1 MNQLPAKPKNTTWT
15 DEQWQAI
22 HARGQNVLVA
32 AAAGSGKTAVLVNRI
47 IERLQ
52 DEENPCNVDEL
63 LVVTFTN
70 ASAAEMKHRVG
81 QALENA
87 LTQNPDSL
95 HLKKQ
100 LALLNHASIQTLH
113 SFCLD
118 LIRKYYYIA
127 SVDPDFRLMDSIESM
142 MLRDEVIDKLLEE
155 EYAKSNNED
164 FFHLVDSLTDDR
176 SDKNLTEVIS
186 KLYDF
191 SRANPDPKSWLKALV
206 NFYETK
212 DLQGIADLP
221 FYAEIKNYI
230 QLSIQ
235 QALDALEQG
244 ISISKMAGGPE
255 SYITNFTEDI
265 AELEALTALLDGDWA
280 ELREG
285 FSKVAFG
292 RLKPIKNKEE
302 VDEQLVKQAKK
313 ARDRA
318 KKYIQDTTVD
328 WFKREEK
335 AYLNDLEQMK
345 PDIATLIQL
354 VEHFSEQFFQEK
366 ERKGVLDFN
375 DLEHLALAILS
386 ENGKPSF
393 VAKELQTRYQEVLID
408 EYQDTNLVQETIL
421 QYVTYSGEA
430 DGNLFMVGDV
440 KQSIYRFRLAEPT
453 LFMRKYEKYRLDGK
467 DTGLRIDLA
476 KNFRSRA
483 EVLNATNFIFKQ
495 IMDKKVGEIEYDSAA
510 ELVLGANFE
519 EHKNA
524 ETELIV
530 VDMKKKSLETEEEAL
545 SKDELQKNQL
555 EARAIARKI
564 KQMIDERF
572 PIFDKEMKQFRPIRY
587 QDIVILSRAMTSAP
601 DIEEAMREQ
610 DIPFYASSQRGY
622 FEAIEVSIMISVLKI
637 IDNPYQDIPLASV
650 LRSPIIGLSE
660 EELAA
665 VRLTRKRSYFFD
677 ALEEYAKQP
686 DQTAEKIQTFLGKLV
701 KWRELSIR
709 ENLTTLIWQIY
720 EETGFFEFVGG
731 LPGGKVRQANL
742 LALYERAG
750 QYEKTAFRGLFRF
763 VRFVERLK
771 LRGDDFGTA
780 KVLGEKEDVVRMMT
794 IHSSKGLEFPV
805 VILAGVGRKFNMRDI
820 NSKVLLDKDF
830 GFASSFT
837 DIEKRITYPTIMQQ
851 VFRKKKINEMIAEEM
866 RVLYVAMTRAEEKLI
881 IIGTIPEWEETLENT
896 FQIAE
901 TADWTLPP
909 SVRVQARTYLD
920 WILQTL
926 VRHPDFAEQVN
937 KTAGTKL
944 PTDMKLRVT
953 IIEKESLTDDFVN
966 EQAQAY
972 LQSLETLEEVPLSG
986 GAERQIAEIFS
997 FKYDK
1002 QVATETRSK
1011 QSVTELKRQFQ
1022 IQDSFSDDRFLKTL
1036 KQSSLKRPKF
1046 MQENKLSST
1055 EIGTAMHSVMQAI
1068 SFEMVPDEE
1077 ELNQLLDE
1085 MVADYK
1091 LTEAERKAIRKQQ
1104 ILAFFETALGK
1115 KMVEGVD
1122 QLAKEVPFVYQLPA
1136 KRVSE
1141 GADDA
1146 DTILIQGVVD
1156 CMLVEEDGIVL
1167 IDFKTDRTK
1176 GKYASKDQLEKTMR
1190 SRYHTQLELYRE
1202 AVQAITGLPVKQAS
1216 LYFFDSGEI
1225 LDF

>member
-1 MNQLPAKPKNTTWT
+1 MNQLPAKPENATWT

-22 HARGQNVLVA
+22 HARGQNILVA

-70 ASAAEMKHRVG
+70 ASAAEMKHRVR

-87 LTQNPDSL
+87 LVQKPDSL

-100 LALLNHASIQTLH
+100 LALLNNASIQTLH

-155 EYAKSNNED
+155 EYAKPNNEA

-176 SDKNLTEVIS
+176 SDRNLTEVVS

-191 SRANPDPKSWLKALV
+191 SRANPNPEKWLKQLV
-206 NFYETK
+206 DFYETK
-212 DLQGIADLP
+212 DLQGIKDLP
-221 FYAEIKNYI
+221 FYDEIMNQI

-235 QALDALEQG
+235 QALGALQQG
-244 ISISKMAGGPE
+244 MNIAKMVDGPE

-265 AELEALTALLDGDWA
+265 AEVETLTGLLDDDWNK
-280 ELREG
+280 LREG
-285 FSKVAFG
+285 FSQVVFG
-292 RLKPIKNKEE
+292 RLKPLKNKEE

-318 KKYIQDTTVD
+318 KKYIQDAATD
-328 WFKREEK
+328 WFKREER
-335 AYLNDLEQMK
+335 AYLSDLENMK
-345 PDIATLIQL
+345 PDVATLIQL
-354 VEHFSEQFFQEK
+354 VQNFSEQFFREK

-386 ENGKPSF
+386 ENDSPSF
-393 VAKELQTRYQEVLID
+393 VAKELQSRYHEVLID

-453 LFMRKYEKYRLDGK
+453 LFMWKYENYRLDGK

-495 IMDKKVGEIEYDSAA
+495 IMDKEVGEIAYDSAA
-510 ELVLGANFE
+510 ELVLGASFE
-519 EHKNA
+519 EHNNT
-524 ETELIV
+524 ETELMV
-530 VDMKKKSLETEEEAL
+530 VDMKKKSLDTEEGL

-555 EARAIARKI
+555 EARAIAQKV
-564 KQMIDERF
+564 KKMIDEKY
-572 PIFDKEMKQFRPIRY
+572 PVFDKSMKQFRPIRY
-587 QDIVILSRAMTSAP
+587 QDVVILSRAMTSAP

-622 FEAIEVSIMISVLKI
+622 FEAVEVAVMISVLKI

-660 EELAA
+660 EELAS
-665 VRLTRKRSYFFD
+665 VRLVNNRSYFFD

-686 DQTAEKIQTFLGKLV
+686 NQTAEKISSFLEKLV

-742 LALYERAG
+742 QALYERAG

-763 VRFVERLK
+763 VRFVERLE

-830 GFASSFT
+830 GFASSYT
-837 DIEKRITYPTIMQQ
+837 DVQKRITYPTIMQQ

-881 IIGTIPEWEETLENT
+881 IVGTIPEWEETLENA
-896 FQIAE
+896 FQVAE
-901 TADWTLPP
+901 MTDWVLPP
-909 SVRVQARTYLD
+909 SIRVQARTYLD

-926 VRHPDFAEQVN
+926 IRHPDFAEQVN
-937 KTAGTKL
+937 KTAGVTL
-944 PTDMKLRVT
+944 PTDMKLCVT
-953 IIEKESLTDDFVN
+953 IIEKETLTDDFVN
-966 EQAQAY
+966 EQAQPY
-972 LQSLETLEEVPLSG
+972 LRSLETLEEVPLSG
-986 GAERQIAEIFS
+986 GAEGQIAEIFS
-997 FKYDK
+997 FKYEK
-1002 QVATETRSK
+1002 QAATEIRSK

-1036 KQSSLKRPKF
+1036 KQASLKRPKF

-1055 EIGTAMHSVMQAI
+1055 EIGTAMHTVMQAI
-1068 SFEMVPDEE
+1068 SFEAIPDEA
-1077 ELNQLLDE
+1077 ELDQLLDE
-1085 MVADYK
+1085 MVAEYK
-1091 LTEAERKAIRKQQ
+1091 LTETESRAIRKQQ
-1104 ILAFFETALGK
+1104 ILSFFQTALGK

-1136 KRVSE
+1136 NRVSE

-1156 CMLVEEDGIVL
+1156 CMLIEDDGIIL
-1167 IDFKTDRTK
+1167 IDFKTDRTE
-1176 GKYASKDQLEKTMR
+1176 GKYASREQMEKTMH